1 MSLTRRSAH
10 SATAV
15 VDVAVDRLESSA
27 FTSQL
32 MALVAWEHVQGVL
45 ADFDGD
51 FARAPEQLQGL
62 LGIGKLTDE

>member
-1 MSLTRRSAH
+1 MNVVDPVDRLTRQ
-10 SATAV
+10 TAV

-62 LGIGKLTDE
+62 